1 MAWIGKTF
9 LAIAISIVFAVFIGY
24 ALFTFYEPPNRDWQG
39 GVCWKNFDCERIGMS
54 PECLNATLSGYGGEK
69 TVPVVAPVPMNCVVA
84 YDSAEYKTCI
94 DNRQKCDDEYQ
105 KTTVRFKM
113 VRNSF
118 IVLVI
123 IGLISIIFGMFL
135 SSLEGIGSG
144 FIGGGVL
151 VIIWSLIYTAE
162 YWTTLNKYMKLFAL
176 GLVLAVLIYFGYK
189 RLDHVVNEKVVSV
202 KRKKK

>member
-1 MAWIGKTF
+1 MGWIAKTF

-39 GVCWKNFDCERIGMS
+39 GECYKKFDCERIGMS
-54 PECLNATLSGYGGEK
+54 PACLNATSLGLGGEK
-69 TVPVVAPVPMNCVVA
+69 AFPVAPVPMNCVAA
-84 YDSAEYKTCI
+84 YDSPEYKTCV
-94 DNRQKCDDEYQ
+94 DNRQKCDDEFQ
-105 KTTVRFKM
+105 QTTIRFKM
-113 VRNSF
+113 IRNSF

-123 IGLISIIFGMFL
+123 IGLISIISGMFL
-135 SSLEGIGSG
+135 SELEGIGSG

-151 VIIWSLIYTAE
+151 VIIWSLIYTTE

-189 RLDHVVNEKVVSV
+189 KLDHVVNEKE
-202 KRKKK
+202 KKK